1 MAFFIG
7 DKMKGMN
14 SSTGR
19 PLSGDDHLNQSIN
32 NLLTTPKGTRVL
44 RRDYGCGLFDLV
56 DSPLDAILVSNI
68 RKETAV
74 AINRWEPRLKIQRV
88 YVLEA
93 GNGFIEVAIEGI
105 NRETNVL
112 FRSGRVRI
120 G

>member
-1 MAFFIG
+1 
-7 DKMKGMN
+7 MKGMN
-14 SSTGR
+14 AQNGR
-19 PLSGDDHLNQSIN
+19 PLSGDAHLNQSII

-68 RKETAV
+68 RKETAM

-88 YVLEA
+88 YVLDA
-93 GNGFIEVAIEGI
+93 GNGFIEVVIEGI
-105 NRETNVL
+105 NLENSTL